1 MTTNAYKEVKG
12 KLDGLE
18 DLRSGTAQ
26 PRWNGEQA
34 NLERKE
40 RNWKTRRS
48 YVWIKLSSCKTDY
61 PLLQLL
67 EQIKLDTNDKQPLAE
82 LVSRLGSE
90 KIDPKGASI
99 FLPQLKRFKN
109 YVLTNLEK
117 ARTSQARVE
126 LLYQEFLCPI
136 MEWDGVLTC
145 KGMTFLLESKHKMTE
160 DHLKKIVKRLTE
172 FQEKVN
178 VNEKKCAQIQTV
190 GVIHA

>member
-1 MTTNAYKEVKG
+1 
-12 KLDGLE
+12 LFC
-18 DLRSGTAQ
+18 
-26 PRWNGEQA
+26 
-34 NLERKE
+34 
-40 RNWKTRRS
+40 
-48 YVWIKLSSCKTDY
+48 IK
-61 PLLQLL
+61 
-67 EQIKLDTNDKQPLAE
+67 IKLDTNDKQPLAE

-126 LLYQEFLCPI
+126 LLYQEFLCRPHIFIWESSRFCYSLRNYLIGQIDVGITCFRRIAI

-160 DHLKKIVKRLTE
+160 VSIK
-172 FQEKVN
+172 
-178 VNEKKCAQIQTV
+178 
-190 GVIHA
+190 